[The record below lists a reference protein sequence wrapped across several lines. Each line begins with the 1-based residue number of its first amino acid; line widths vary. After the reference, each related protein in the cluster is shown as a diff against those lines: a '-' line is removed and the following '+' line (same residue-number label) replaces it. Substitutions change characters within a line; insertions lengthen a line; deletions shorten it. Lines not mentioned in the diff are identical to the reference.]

1 MCCYHLRG
9 SVCEDHH
16 NLVVCFTYIIH
27 LRSVEQHNN
36 NYQLQANQSN
46 VVCDFPSTVN
56 IKLHKCYVML
66 PQKWPAAQWLSW
78 FSSCN
83 CPSVVTK
90 EWKNKLPLRT
100 QRYAVAIER
109 LPPWRRIGGIKKSTV
124 CSHHC
129 TNVMSQYC
137 HPAKQSETART
148 QSRGA
153 LTRVDAWSPLLSPC
167 GSSDGVELRCFIK
180 SCISV
185 SGGVVSRGWSWD
197 DHTQGLLG
205 MSAGYNFMV

>member
-109 LPPWRRIGGIKKSTV
+109 LPPWRRIGGDKEEHSLFSSLHKRDVAVLSSCKTKWN
-124 CSHHC
+124 SADAE
-129 TNVMSQYC
+129 QR
-137 HPAKQSETART
+137 RT
-148 QSRGA
+148 H
-153 LTRVDAWSPLLSPC
+153 PC
-167 GSSDGVELRCFIK
+167 GRMITTSLSLRIVWRSGAEMFHKVLYKRVWRRRFKRVELRWSHTRFTGD
-180 SCISV
+180 V
-185 SGGVVSRGWSWD
+185 SW
-197 DHTQGLLG
+197 L
-205 MSAGYNFMV
+205 